1 MARRG
6 NVFLTIVG
14 ILAVLAVMAIFFMNT
29 TIQEKHQTE
38 RTHIS
43 TQAQCLA
50 EAGLERAL
58 GIIQQQLNDPEKF
71 KDAGHIAAWIRA
83 PMKAKGSGVFES
95 GIGRDSELDPEG
107 LSRKLILKREDLEG
121 PNGDELTKLVQYMGG
136 EQSDFEIEVSIELD
150 KAYSIA
156 PEADGGY
163 LVPGVQIPWNC
174 HSGIKEFF
182 SNQGFVALTLALPTT
197 LKWLQ
202 FEVKFDIGGIPIC
215 SVEIVNILGQFAEW
229 CNFTAMQELLEWTT
243 IHKLLSEV
251 LPDSIYPYEI
261 KLDKNIFPSLADKS
275 GLTLPTELQADR
287 HSEKY
292 GMFNIES
299 KGTIIFPTQERV
311 TKTIYATKE
320 FKCADVEPVA
330 PMYSLFVANM
340 HDERL
345 VFNDIGGDLT
355 VNNFANYSVITGN
368 PSETEKREFPGLIR
382 VNGTNPME
390 VNVAFIGNPAGPM
403 NYQGDSGIKRTA
415 RGAEWLMMLNNDV
428 KAVFAKG
435 DKYTQL
441 SKTEIAY
448 VQPKTPV
455 PDAAKGEAP
464 VGGSTSTT
472 TTPSTEPGTSAPAAP
487 ATENPK
493 SAMNAGKDAVVSAV
507 SNFFSS
513 MLAGVTKINV
523 MPNKTDFGLSMFQL
537 PLHFLGADVL
547 GGSIGGVIK
556 IKDPMV
562 KWEWPMAG
570 VGFRYYRVPFPTPSR
585 TVTHLFGDS
594 SLFPTLTREIEGY
607 VLKSY
612 RQWHFCMMSYPPGP
626 IPLGNQIP
634 TPWGFMILPI
644 PFPLWHTHDIA
655 DKYGFNLAPLK
666 APKNESG
673 EVDINTNSYN
683 PAFLENAPPN
693 LYSPEQYAKKA
704 VYYYPTA
711 QDFYD
716 DIPNRLKD
724 ENGKKCLNLNGI
736 TYIAD
741 SITLPAPGVAEMS
754 GDTFYVTGRGGIVV
768 GGNIKLEGHVKD
780 AYTGEEER
788 AAGTPR
794 TVFSMICRKGGL
806 LIENG
811 PENMEFEGSLYT
823 DKGIAIVGGRSL
835 RIIGN
840 WITNKFSK
848 APAQGDIRI
857 EYTAYKTRSSMT
869 SLHPTYGVYDPER
882 YIVSLAPG
890 YASIRA
896 Q

>member
-14 ILAVLAVMAIFFMNT
+14 ILAVLAVMAVFFMNT

-38 RTHIS
+38 RTHVS

-58 GIIQQQLNDPEKF
+58 GIIQQQLNDPEKY

-83 PMKAKGSGVFES
+83 PMKARGGVFDS
-95 GIGRDSELDPEG
+95 GIGQDKELDPEG
-107 LSRKLILKREDLEG
+107 LSQKLVLTREDLEG
-121 PNGDELTKLVQYMGG
+121 PNGDELTQLVTYMAG
-136 EQSDFEIEVSIELD
+136 ENSDFEVEVSIELD

-156 PEADGGY
+156 AEGDY

-174 HSGIKEFF
+174 HSGVKGFF
-182 SNQGFVALTLALPTT
+182 SNEGFVALTLALPTS

-202 FEVKFDIGGIPIC
+202 FELNFGIGGQNIF
-215 SVEIVNILGQFAEW
+215 SVEIVNVMQQFADW
-229 CNFTAMQELLEWTT
+229 CNFTAMQNLLQWVTLD
-243 IHKLLSEV
+243 KLLSEV

-261 KLDKNIFPSLADKS
+261 KLDRNIFPSLADKS
-275 GLTLPTELQADR
+275 GLTLPSELEADR
-287 HSEKY
+287 HAEKY
-292 GMFNIES
+292 GMFKIES
-299 KGTIIFPTQERV
+299 KATIIFPTQDKV

-330 PMYSLFVANM
+330 PMYSFFVANL
-340 HDERL
+340 HDEYL

-355 VNNFANYSVITGN
+355 VNNFANYGVITGN
-368 PSETEKREFPGLIR
+368 PNDPEKREFPGLIR
-382 VNGTNPME
+382 VNGTKPME
-390 VNVAFIGNPAGPM
+390 VNVAFVGNPAGPA
-403 NYQGDSGIKRTA
+403 NYPNDNWLRRTA
-415 RGAEWLMMLNNDV
+415 RGAEWLMMIDNGV
-428 KAVFAKG
+428 KGVFAKG
-435 DKYTQL
+435 DKFTQM
-441 SKTEIAY
+441 SNKEIAY
-448 VQPKTPV
+448 VPPETPV
-455 PDAAKGEAP
+455 PADAKGETP
-464 VGGSTSTT
+464 VGGSTSST
-472 TTPSTEPGTSAPAAP
+472 TTPSSEPGTSAPAEP
-487 ATENPK
+487 AVDNPK
-493 SAMNAGKDAVVSAV
+493 TAMSAGKDAVVGAV
-507 SNFFSS
+507 NDFLTSIVKG
-513 MLAGVTKINV
+513 AAKINIA
-523 MPNKTDFGLSMFQL
+523 PDKTDFGLSMFQL

-547 GGSIGGVIK
+547 GGSIGPLK
-556 IKDPMV
+556 IKDPMS

-607 VLKSY
+607 VLKAY

-655 DKYGFNLAPLK
+655 DKYGFNLGPLQS
-666 APKNESG
+666 PKNESG

-683 PAFLENAPPN
+683 PAFMENSPPN
-693 LYSPEQYAKKA
+693 LYTPEQYAKKA

-741 SITLPAPGVAEMS
+741 SITFPAPGVSEMS
-754 GDTFYVTGRGGIVV
+754 ADTFYVTGRGGIVV
-768 GGNIKLEGHVKD
+768 GGNISLACHIKD
-780 AYTGEEER
+780 AYTPEEER
-788 AAGTPR
+788 EADTPR
-794 TVFSMICRKGGL
+794 TVFSLICRKGGVI
-806 LIENG
+806 IESG
-811 PENMEFEGSLYT
+811 PENIEFEGSLFT
-823 DKGIAIVGGRSL
+823 DKGLAISGGRSIL
-835 RIIGN
+835 ISGN
-840 WITNKFSK
+840 WVTNKFSK

-869 SLHPTYGVYDPER
+869 SLHPSYGVYDPER

>member
-6 NVFLTIVG
+6 NVFITIVG
-14 ILAVLAVMAIFFMNT
+14 ILAVLAILAIFFMNT
-29 TIQEKHQTE
+29 TVQEKHQTE
-38 RTHIS
+38 RSHIS

-58 GIIQQQLNDPEKF
+58 GIIQQQLNDSEKF
-71 KDAGHIAAWIRA
+71 KDVNHIAAWIRA
-83 PMKAKGSGVFES
+83 PMKAKGAGVFES
-95 GIGRDSELDPEG
+95 GIGKDAELDPEG
-107 LSRKLILKREDLEG
+107 LSQKLILKKEDLEG
-121 PNGDELTKLVQYMGG
+121 PNGDELTKLVGFMTGDN
-136 EQSDFEIEVSIELD
+136 SDFEIEVSIELD

-156 PEADGGY
+156 AEDDY
-163 LVPGVQIPWNC
+163 QVPGVQIPWNC
-174 HSGIKEFF
+174 HSGVKEFF
-182 SNQGFVALTLALPTT
+182 TNQGFVALTLAIPES

-202 FEVKFDIGGIPIC
+202 FELNFGVGGLTIF
-215 SVEIVNILGQFAEW
+215 SVEIVSVLTDFAKW
-229 CNFTAMQELLEWTT
+229 CNFTAMENLLKWTAV
-243 IHKLLSEV
+243 HKLLSEV

-275 GLTLPTELQADR
+275 GLSLPSELQADR
-287 HSEKY
+287 HTEKY

-299 KGTIIFPTQERV
+299 KATIIFPTQERV
-311 TKTIYATKE
+311 TKTIFATKE

-330 PMYSLFVANM
+330 PMYSFFVANM

-345 VFNDIGGDLT
+345 VFNDIGGELS

-368 PSETEKREFPGLIR
+368 PTETEKREFPGLVR

-403 NYQGDSGIKRTA
+403 DYPKDSGLLRAA
-415 RGAEWLMMLNNDV
+415 RGAEWLMMLDNNI
-428 KAVFAKG
+428 KAVYAKG
-435 DKYTQL
+435 DKYTQV
-441 SKTEIAY
+441 SNKQIAY
-448 VQPKTPV
+448 VEPKTPV
-455 PDAAKGEAP
+455 SDSAKGEAP
-464 VGGSTSTT
+464 VGGSNPSTT
-472 TTPSTEPGTSAPAAP
+472 TGSSDPVTSESAAP

-493 SAMNAGKDAVVSAV
+493 SFMSAGKDAV
-507 SNFFSS
+507 SNFVKSAFS
-513 MLAGVTKINV
+513 GVLKVNVTPNTTK
-523 MPNKTDFGLSMFQL
+523 FGLSMFQL
-537 PLHFLGADVL
+537 PLHFLGSDVL
-547 GGSIGGVIK
+547 GGSIGPFK
-556 IKDPMV
+556 IKDPMS

-607 VLKSY
+607 VLKAY

-626 IPLGNQIP
+626 IPLGNQIL

-644 PFPLWHTHDIA
+644 PFPLWHTHDIS
-655 DKYGFNLAPLK
+655 DKYGFNLAILK
-666 APKNESG
+666 SPKNDSG
-673 EVDINTNSYN
+673 EVDTNTNSYN
-683 PAFLENAPPN
+683 PAFMENAPPN

-741 SITLPAPGVAEMS
+741 SITLPAPGVAEMA

-794 TVFSMICRKGGL
+794 TVFSLICRKGGL
-806 LIENG
+806 LIESG
-811 PENMEFEGSLYT
+811 PENIEFEGSLYT
-823 DKGIAIVGGRSL
+823 DKGIAINGGRSIL
-835 RIIGN
+835 IMGN

-869 SLHPTYGVYDPER
+869 SLNPTYGVYDPER

>member
-14 ILAVLAVMAIFFMNT
+14 ILAVLAVMAVFFMNT
-29 TIQEKHQTE
+29 TVQEKHQTE

-71 KDAGHIAAWIRA
+71 KDANHIAAWIRA
-83 PMKAKGSGVFES
+83 PMQAKSGVFNS
-95 GIGRDSELDPEG
+95 GIGSDKELDPGG
-107 LSRKLILKREDLEG
+107 LSKKLILTKADLEG
-121 PNGDELTKLVQYMGG
+121 PNGDELTQLVRYMAG

-156 PEADGGY
+156 PEEASY
-163 LVPGVQIPWNC
+163 KVPGVQIPWNC
-174 HSGIKEFF
+174 HSGVKEFF
-182 SNQGFVALTLALPTT
+182 SNQGFVALTLALPNS

-202 FEVKFDIGGIPIC
+202 FELNFGVGGITIF
-215 SVEIVNILGQFAEW
+215 SVEIVSVLGQFAEW
-229 CNFTAMQELLEWTT
+229 CNFTAMQQLLEWTS

-261 KLDKNIFPSLADKS
+261 ALDKNIFPLLTDKS
-275 GLTLPTELQADR
+275 GLSLPSELAADR
-287 HSEKY
+287 HVEKY

-299 KGTIIFPTQERV
+299 KGTIIFPTQEKV

-330 PMYSLFVANM
+330 PMYSFFVANL
-340 HDERL
+340 HDEYL

-355 VNNFANYSVITGN
+355 VNNFANYSVITSN
-368 PSETEKREFPGLIR
+368 PTETEKREYPGLIR
-382 VNGTNPME
+382 VNGTKPMD
-390 VNVAFIGNPAGPM
+390 VNVAFVGNPAGPM
-403 NYQGDSGIKRTA
+403 NYQGDSWLKRTA
-415 RGAEWLMMLNNDV
+415 RGAEWLMMLNNNV
-428 KAVFAKG
+428 KGVLAKG
-435 DKYTQL
+435 DRYTQM
-441 SKTEIAY
+441 SNKQIAY
-448 VQPKTPV
+448 TEPKTPV
-455 PDAAKGEAP
+455 PDSAKGEAP
-464 VGGSTSTT
+464 VGGSTSSTT
-472 TTPSTEPGTSAPAAP
+472 TTSSEPGTSAPAEP

-493 SAMNAGKDAVVSAV
+493 TAMNAGKDAVIGAV
-507 SNFFSS
+507 SNFLKSAVSS
-513 MLAGVTKINV
+513 ALKVNIA
-523 MPNKTDFGLSMFQL
+523 PNKTDFGISMFQL

-547 GGSIGGVIK
+547 GGSLGPVK
-556 IKDPMV
+556 IKDPMA

-570 VGFRYYRVPFPTPSR
+570 VGYRYYRVPFPTPSR

-594 SLFPTLTREIEGY
+594 ALFPTLTREIEGY
-607 VLKSY
+607 ILKNY
-612 RQWHFCMMSYPPGP
+612 RQWHFSMVSYPPGP

-644 PFPLWHTHDIA
+644 PFPLWHTHDVA

-666 APKNESG
+666 SPKNESG
-673 EVDINTNSYN
+673 EVDVYTNSYN
-683 PAFLENAPPN
+683 PAFMENAPPN
-693 LYSPEQYAKKA
+693 LYSSEQYAKKA

-724 ENGKKCLNLNGI
+724 ENGQKCLNLNGI

-741 SITLPAPGVAEMS
+741 SITLPAPGVAEMPA
-754 GDTFYVTGRGGIVV
+754 DTFYVTGRGGIVV
-768 GGNIKLEGHVKD
+768 GGNIMIAGHIKD
-780 AYTGEEER
+780 PYTGQEER
-788 AAGTPR
+788 AAGTPQ
-794 TVFSMICRKGGL
+794 TVFSLICRQGGVI
-806 LIENG
+806 IESG
-811 PENMEFEGSLYT
+811 PDNIEFEGSLYT
-823 DKGIAIVGGRSL
+823 DKGLAISPGRSL

-840 WITNKFSK
+840 WVTNKFSK

-869 SLHPTYGVYDPER
+869 SLHPSYGVYDPER

>member
-6 NVFLTIVG
+6 NVFLTIIG
-14 ILAVLAVMAIFFMNT
+14 ILAVLAVLAIFFMNT
-29 TIQEKHQTE
+29 TIQEKHLTE

-71 KDAGHIAAWIRA
+71 KDASHIAAWIRA
-83 PMKAKGSGVFES
+83 PMKAKGSGIFDS
-95 GIGRDSELDPEG
+95 GIGKDSELDPG
-107 LSRKLILKREDLEG
+107 GVSRKLVLKKEDLEG
-121 PNGDELTKLVQYMGG
+121 PNGDELTRLVSYMAG

-156 PEADGGY
+156 ADENY
-163 LVPGVQIPWNC
+163 QVPGVQLPWNC
-174 HSGIKEFF
+174 HSGVKGFF
-182 SNQGFVALTLALPTT
+182 NNNGFVALTLALPDS

-202 FEVKFDIGGIPIC
+202 FNLNFGVGTVTLF
-215 SVEIVNILGQFAEW
+215 SVEIVSVLQQFADW
-229 CNFTAMQELLEWTT
+229 CNFTAMQNLLEWTQMN
-243 IHKLLSEV
+243 KLLSEV
-251 LPDSIYPYEI
+251 LPDSIYPYKI
-261 KLDKNIFPSLADKS
+261 NLDRNIFPTLSDKS
-275 GLTLPTELQADR
+275 GLTLPTELEADR

-292 GMFNIES
+292 GMFNLES
-299 KGTIIFPTQERV
+299 KATIIFPTQNKV

-330 PMYSLFVANM
+330 PMYSFFVANL
-340 HDERL
+340 HDEYL
-345 VFNDIGGDLT
+345 VFNDVGGDFT
-355 VNNFANYSVITGN
+355 VNNFANYSVITGE
-368 PSETEKREFPGLIR
+368 PSEVEKREYPGLIR
-382 VNGTNPME
+382 VNGTKPME

-403 NYQGDSGIKRTA
+403 NYQGDSALKRTA
-415 RGAEWLMMLNNDV
+415 RGAEWLMMLDSNV
-428 KAVFAKG
+428 KGVFAKG
-435 DKYTQL
+435 DKFTQV
-441 SKTEIAY
+441 SDKEIAY
-448 VQPKTPV
+448 VKPETPV
-455 PDAAKGEAP
+455 PDSAKGETP
-464 VGGSTSTT
+464 VGGSSSSSTST
-472 TTPSTEPGTSAPAAP
+472 SSEPGTSNAAKP
-487 ATENPK
+487 VTENPRA
-493 SAMNAGKDAVVSAV
+493 SMNAGKGAVVGAV
-507 SNFFSS
+507 DKFLKGVGSS
-513 MLAGVTKINV
+513 LLKINIA
-523 MPNKTDFGLSMFQL
+523 PDKTDFGLSMFQL

-547 GGSIGGVIK
+547 GGSIGPFK

-607 VLKSY
+607 VLKAY

-644 PFPLWHTHDIA
+644 PFPLWHTHDVA
-655 DKYGFNLAPLK
+655 DKYGFNIDPLK
-666 APKNESG
+666 SPKNESG

-683 PAFLENAPPN
+683 PAFMENAPPN
-693 LYSPEQYAKKA
+693 LYALEQYAKKA

-716 DIPNRLKD
+716 DIPNRIKE

-741 SITLPAPGVAEMS
+741 SITLPAPGVAEMA
-754 GDTFYVTGRGGIVV
+754 GDAFYVTGRGGIVV
-768 GGNIKLEGHVKD
+768 GGNIKLAGHIKD
-780 AYTGEEER
+780 AYSPEEER

-794 TVFSMICRKGGL
+794 TVFSLICRKGGVI
-806 LIENG
+806 IESG
-811 PENMEFEGSLYT
+811 PENIEFEGSLYT
-823 DKGIAIVGGRSL
+823 DKGVAINGGRSL
-835 RIIGN
+835 KIVGN
-840 WITNKFSK
+840 WTTNKFSK

-882 YIVSLAPG
+882 YIVSLALG

>member
-71 KDAGHIAAWIRA
+71 KDASHIAAWIRS
-83 PMKAKGSGVFES
+83 PMKAKGGGVFDS
-95 GIGRDSELDPEG
+95 GIGKDSELDPEG
-107 LSRKLILKREDLEG
+107 LSQKLILTREDLEG
-121 PNGDELTKLVQYMGG
+121 PNGDELTKLVGYMAG

-174 HSGIKEFF
+174 HSGVKEFF
-182 SNQGFVALTLALPTT
+182 SNQGFVALTLSLPTT

-202 FEVKFDIGGIPIC
+202 FELKFKVGPLELF
-215 SVEIVNILGQFAEW
+215 SVEIVNVLQQFADW
-229 CNFTAMQELLEWTT
+229 CNFTAMENLLEWTS
-243 IHKLLSEV
+243 IDKLLSEV

-261 KLDKNIFPSLADKS
+261 KLDKDIFPSLASKS
-275 GLTLPTELQADR
+275 GLTLPSELSADR
-287 HSEKY
+287 HAEKY

-330 PMYSLFVANM
+330 PMYSFFVANM
-340 HDERL
+340 HDEFL

-355 VNNFANYSVITGN
+355 VNNFANYNVITGN

-382 VNGTNPME
+382 VNGTKQME
-390 VNVAFIGNPAGPM
+390 VNVSFIGNPAGPM
-403 NYQGDSGIKRTA
+403 NYPRDSGMQRTA
-415 RGAEWLMMLNNDV
+415 RGAEWLMMLNNKV
-428 KAVFAKG
+428 KGVFSKNE
-435 DKYTQL
+435 KHTQL
-441 SKTEIAY
+441 SSKPIAY
-448 VQPKTPV
+448 IKPKTPV
-455 PDAAKGEAP
+455 PAAAKGEAP
-464 VGGSTSTT
+464 VGGSGAS
-472 TTPSTEPGTSAPAAP
+472 TPSTPDSPAE
-487 ATENPK
+487 ATAENPK
-493 SAMNAGKDAVVSAV
+493 SAMNAGKSAVVSAV
-507 SNFFSS
+507 NNFFKET
-513 MLAGVTKINV
+513 LKGVAKINV
-523 MPNKTDFGLSMFQL
+523 MPDKTDFGLSMFQL
-537 PLHFLGADVL
+537 PLHFLGADIL

-570 VGFRYYRVPFPTPSR
+570 VGYQYYRVPFPTPSR

-626 IPLGNQIP
+626 IPAGNQIP

-644 PFPLWHTHDIA
+644 PFPLWHTHDVA
-655 DKYGFNLAPLK
+655 DKYGFNLAPLMS
-666 APKNESG
+666 PKNESG
-673 EVDINTNSYN
+673 EIDINTNSYD

-724 ENGKKCLNLNGI
+724 ENGQKCLNLNGI

-741 SITLPAPGVAEMS
+741 SITLPAPGVAEMP

-768 GGNIKLEGHVKD
+768 GGNIKLAGHVKD
-780 AYTGEEER
+780 AYTGVEER

-794 TVFSMICRKGGL
+794 TVFSLICRKGGL
-806 LIENG
+806 LIEDG

-848 APAQGDIRI
+848 APAQGDIR
-857 EYTAYKTRSSMT
+857 
-869 SLHPTYGVYDPER
+869 
-882 YIVSLAPG
+882 
-890 YASIRA
+890 
-896 Q
+896 